1 MISATHAGPD
11 NLNNRSGLTTVLAV
25 RYGDRPLL
33 FGPHYTEFGQH
44 FGGFN
49 FGTGNAQ
56 LDFQNRIFHWACG

>member
-33 FGPHYTEFGQH
+33 FDAHYAGFEQH
-44 FGGFN
+44 FGSFN

-56 LDFQNRIFHWACG
+56 LDFQNMIFDWACG